1 MESKTPQNC
10 TQYMQFDEEKD
21 EENFLQWLCDN
32 AGKGQEEKQNPIRK
46 RASENMRND
55 RNLALVQPVVHCGT
69 LGVRNT
75 SSFMP
80 DL

>member
-1 MESKTPQNC
+1 LTVTTSETRKRKTR
-10 TQYMQFDEEKD
+10 KIHR
-21 EENFLQWLCDN
+21 
-32 AGKGQEEKQNPIRK
+32 KGQEEKQNPIRK